1 MCRKRFAETK
11 IFTTFVVPTTEQ
23 GRNIAPI
30 IRRVKKFEGIS
41 CIRCIGTSDF
51 FFIEIGF
58 IFIQR
63 CRNRAKW
70 KPKRKIKLCDRQ

>member
-1 MCRKRFAETK
+1 MCRKRFAEPK

-30 IRRVKKFEGIS
+30 IRRVEKFEGLF
-41 CIRCIGTSDF
+41 CCKNLGLF
-51 FFIEIGF
+51 LCF

-70 KPKRKIKLCDRQ
+70 KPKRKIK

>member
-1 MCRKRFAETK
+1 MCRKRFAEPK

-30 IRRVKKFEGIS
+30 VRRVEKFEGLF
-41 CIRCIGTSDF
+41 CCKNLGL

-63 CRNRAKW
+63 CSNRAKW
-70 KPKRKIKLCDRQ
+70 KPKRKIK